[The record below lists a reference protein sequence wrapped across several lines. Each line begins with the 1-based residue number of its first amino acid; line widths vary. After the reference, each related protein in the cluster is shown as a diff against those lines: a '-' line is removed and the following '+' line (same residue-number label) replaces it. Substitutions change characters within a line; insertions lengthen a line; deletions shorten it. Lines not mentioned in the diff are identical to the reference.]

1 VRRIEVY
8 ARRAGRST
16 LELSYRLEGEL
27 GRVLI
32 PAHTSPRR
40 ADRLWEHTCFEVFLA
55 GDGGGYYE
63 CNFSPSTEWAVYRF
77 SGYREGMTAVESM
90 QAPRVS
96 VHGEADCLMLDAVI
110 EVEGLPESSLRLAL
124 SAVVEETD
132 GRLSFWA
139 LAHPSDKP
147 DFHHADSFILAL
159 PGDATSKTAC

>member
-1 VRRIEVY
+1 VRRIEVR

-40 ADRLWEHTCFEVFLA
+40 ADRLWQHTCFEVFIA
-55 GDGGGYYE
+55 GDGGSYYE

-90 QAPRVS
+90 QSPRIS
-96 VHGEADCLMLDAVI
+96 VRGEAERLGLEAVI
-110 EVEGLPESSLRLAL
+110 DLEQLPESSLRIALA
-124 SAVVEETD
+124 AVVEETD
-132 GRLSFWA
+132 GRLSYWA
-139 LAHPSDKP
+139 LAHPPGKP
-147 DFHHADSFILAL
+147 DFHHADSFILSL
-159 PGDATSKTAC
+159 PGDAASETAR